1 MLRSV
6 PRHIALVT
14 LLLAAVVGGCGEDEP
29 STTSAPAE
37 TGIEHVHGLGVDPA
51 DDSLVIATHTGLFRS
66 PEGSRTAERI
76 GDRRQD
82 TMGFTVVGPERYLGS
97 GHPDLRDD
105 LPPLLGLIR
114 STDGGESWKPVSL
127 LGEADFHVLR
137 ASGQRVLGI
146 NSLDG
151 RLLVSEDAGRTWR
164 RETLP
169 EPLTDIAF
177 HPDDPRRLAGTGEDG
192 FYVSPDAG
200 ASWRR
205 VSAGAA
211 GLIAWP
217 AADRLFLVDGSGR
230 LGKSSDGGRHFED
243 VGATGAPPA
252 AFEADGEDLYLA
264 THDNRILVSRDGGR
278 SWETRVA
285 V

>member
-1 MLRSV
+1 M
-6 PRHIALVT
+6 PRRVALALV
-14 LLLAAVVGGCGEDEP
+14 LLALLAGCGEDEP
-29 STTSAPAE
+29 SSAPRPAE

-66 PEGSRTAERI
+66 PEGSQTAERI
-76 GDRRQD
+76 GDSRQD
-82 TMGFTVVGPERYLGS
+82 TMGFTVVGPKRYLGS

-114 STDGGESWKPVSL
+114 STDGGENWKPVSL
-127 LGEADFHVLR
+127 LGQADFHVLR
-137 ASGQRVLGI
+137 ASGRRVLGI

-151 RLLVSEDAGRTWR
+151 RLLVSDDAGQTWR
-164 RETLP
+164 RESLP

-177 HPDDPRRLAGTGEDG
+177 DPDDSRRLVGTGEKG

-230 LGKSSDGGRHFED
+230 VQVSRDAGRRFED
-243 VGATGAPPA
+243 AGATGAPPA

-264 THDNRILVSRDGGR
+264 THDNQVLVSPDGGR
-278 SWETRVA
+278 SWDTRVA

>member
-1 MLRSV
+1 MAV
-6 PRHIALVT
+6 PRRVALT
-14 LLLAAVVGGCGEDEP
+14 LVLFAFLAGCGEDEP
-29 STTSAPAE
+29 SSAPQPAE

-66 PEGSRTAERI
+66 PAGSQTAERI

-82 TMGFTVVGPERYLGS
+82 TMGFTVVGPKRYLGS
-97 GHPDLRDD
+97 GHPDLRDE

-137 ASGQRVLGI
+137 AAGRRVLGI

-151 RLLVSEDAGRTWR
+151 RLLVSGDAGETWR
-164 RETLP
+164 RESLP

-177 HPDDPRRLAGTGEDG
+177 HPDDSRRLVGTGEKG

-205 VSAGAA
+205 VAAGAA

-230 LGKSSDGGRHFED
+230 LKLSRDGGRRFEEA
-243 VGATGAPPA
+243 GATGAPPA

-278 SWETRVA
+278 SWETRVG